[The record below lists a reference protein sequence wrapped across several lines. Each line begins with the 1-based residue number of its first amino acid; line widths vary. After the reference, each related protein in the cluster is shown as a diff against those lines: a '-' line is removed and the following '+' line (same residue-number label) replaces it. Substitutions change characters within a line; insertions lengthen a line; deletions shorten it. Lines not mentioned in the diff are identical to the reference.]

1 MMSVTTAIAAK
12 DTRARYW
19 FRSSF

>member
-1 MMSVTTAIAAK
+1 MSVTTAIAAK